1 MPLRLKF
8 LRGVPL
14 LALGLLTLSGC
25 AQKPAAVEP
34 PPPKVE
40 VSHPVTREL
49 TDEDDYNGWLKAS
62 AEVEVRARVRGHI
75 QKVHF
80 KDGDFV
86 QPEQLLFELDPR
98 TFQVK
103 IDQTTAQMKAYEA
116 QKLAALADVA
126 RYSEL
131 IKSGGASKQQLEQA
145 QADAASF
152 DAQIAAKMEEVKQSQ
167 LDLEFSRITS
177 PIAGRISRASSPRG
191 TWSMPGGATRC

>member
-8 LRGVPL
+8 LRCVPL

-25 AQKPAAVEP
+25 AQKPAVVEP

-40 VSHPVTREL
+40 VGHPVTREL
-49 TDEDDYNGWLKAS
+49 TDEDDYNGWLQAS

-98 TFQVK
+98 PFQVK
-103 IDQTTAQMKAYEA
+103 IDQ
-116 QKLAALADVA
+116 
-126 RYSEL
+126 
-131 IKSGGASKQQLEQA
+131 
-145 QADAASF
+145 
-152 DAQIAAKMEEVKQSQ
+152 
-167 LDLEFSRITS
+167 
-177 PIAGRISRASSPRG
+177 
-191 TWSMPGGATRC
+191 ATGPDEGS